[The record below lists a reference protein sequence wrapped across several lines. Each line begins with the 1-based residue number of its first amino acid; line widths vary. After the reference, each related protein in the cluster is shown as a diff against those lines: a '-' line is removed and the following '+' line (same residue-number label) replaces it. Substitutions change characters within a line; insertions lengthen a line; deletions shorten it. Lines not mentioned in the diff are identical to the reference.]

1 MRKILIL
8 AVIFL
13 SFYRLPAQSGFK
25 TYSLKQAVEYG
36 IQNNIAAK
44 NAKLSETE
52 AKARNHEL
60 LSIGLPQINAEFDY
74 QYYMIKPTSPAF
86 AQDLALFGLPAGTKI
101 YFNLNNNIN
110 TGVTLNQLVYDTRF
124 FIGIQTFKHLITL
137 SQQTTAL
144 TNQDVRYN
152 IVKGYYEVQAAKEIM
167 RVLDSNLVII
177 QKLLH
182 DTKETFKEGLI
193 EETDVDR
200 LELGESTLKS
210 QINNTKNLYDLG
222 MSALKYNMGLQLT
235 DQIALTDDIVSLRKQ
250 IADAAPN
257 SFDPSQRI
265 EAQLLQTSIT
275 LKTYDKKQRQA
286 GYYPA
291 LYGFA
296 NLGAGS
302 QVNYFHEFFTR
313 ENLGNG
319 QSASNWFDQAYV
331 GFTLKIPLYDG
342 GQKEASV
349 KQAKIELQ
357 KANNDL
363 ENFKNQSTL
372 QVDAAKTTFGTNLI
386 EEQNAKESMRLNN
399 KIFNKTETKYKEG
412 VSSSFELIQTQQ
424 DQTSNLIR
432 YYTAVKNVLTSRADL
447 DKALGIQ

>member
-13 SFYRLPAQSGFK
+13 SFYQLPAQSGFK

-52 AKARNHEL
+52 AVAKNHEL
-60 LSIGLPQINAEFDY
+60 LSIGLPQIGAEFDY

-86 AQDLALFGLPAGTKI
+86 AQDLTLFGLPAGTKI

-137 SQQTTAL
+137 SQQTSAL
-144 TNQDVRYN
+144 TVQDIRYN
-152 IVKGYYEVQAAKEIM
+152 IIKGYYEVQAAKEII

-182 DTKETFKEGLI
+182 DTRETYKEGLI

-222 MSALKYNMGLQLT
+222 MASLKYNMGLQLT

-250 IADAAPN
+250 IADAAPS
-257 SFDPSQRI
+257 SFDPNQRI
-265 EAQLLQTSIT
+265 EAQLIQTSIT

-302 QVNYFHEFFTR
+302 QVNYFHDFFTR

-331 GFTLKIPLYDG
+331 GFTLKIPIYDG

-399 KIFNKTETKYKEG
+399 KIFSKTETKYKEG

-424 DQTSNLIR
+424 DQTTNLIR